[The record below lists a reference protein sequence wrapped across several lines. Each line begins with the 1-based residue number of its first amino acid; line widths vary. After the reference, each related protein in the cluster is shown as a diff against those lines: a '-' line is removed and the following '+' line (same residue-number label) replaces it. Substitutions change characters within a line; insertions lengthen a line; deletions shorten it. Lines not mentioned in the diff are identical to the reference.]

1 MPTGSQFRGEQRFY
15 ITLFSVRY
23 TRSLRDAPNPSR
35 SLLPHSSPT
44 VQKNRGVG
52 EKKLYLKVG
61 WYRDLGGE
69 FSSRGAFY
77 HLPLQ
82 GVKLFLDSLDSEI
95 SEEFKLKTSG
105 IHSLSI
111 YVQITY
117 S

>member
-1 MPTGSQFRGEQRFY
+1 MWVLACNFFREEKQR
-15 ITLFSVRY
+15 RWGG
-23 TRSLRDAPNPSR
+23 
-35 SLLPHSSPT
+35 
-44 VQKNRGVG
+44 KNVVG